1 MAVYLYRV
9 SKRETTILLH
19 YSYLH
24 SFLINITN
32 VLLDTFFKIKVSS
45 IFHSDIFLQALSC
58 KRVSTEM

>member
-1 MAVYLYRV
+1 MAVYLCRG

-32 VLLDTFFKIKVSS
+32 VLLDTFFKIRSIQYLSS
-45 IFHSDIFLQALSC
+45 WYISASIKL
-58 KRVSTEM
+58 